1 MVAQPNAR
9 REPGTV
15 VVHLQNAA
23 ATCRAVVGA
32 VRLPCL
38 AFLAE
43 AELAISFHGKG
54 GRGSVFVCRQGAIAA
69 VIGGATGRCEDCGR
83 ICPVEE
89 SVEEN
94 AE

>member
-1 MVAQPNAR
+1 MVAQPDAS

-15 VVHLQNAA
+15 VVHLQDTAT
-23 ATCRAVVGA
+23 TCRAVVGT

-54 GRGSVFVCRQGAIAA
+54 GRGSVFVCRQGAVAA
-69 VIGGATGRCEDCGR
+69 VVGSATGGCEDCGR
-83 ICPVEE
+83 ICPVE
-89 SVEEN
+89 
-94 AE
+94 